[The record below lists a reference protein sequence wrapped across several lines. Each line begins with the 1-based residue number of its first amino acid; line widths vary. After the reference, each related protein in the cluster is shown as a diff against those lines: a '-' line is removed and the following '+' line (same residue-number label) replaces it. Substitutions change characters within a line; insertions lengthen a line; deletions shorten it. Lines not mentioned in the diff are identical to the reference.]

1 MAQEKITTFN
11 DLKVA
16 FDELKSLNP
25 LLELETRKI
34 NNIDYN
40 VFKNAP
46 KTFRDLY
53 SLIQLYMEIFHL

>member
-1 MAQEKITTFN
+1 MAQEKITTLN

-16 FDELKSLNP
+16 FDELKALNP

-53 SLIQLYMEIFHL
+53 S